1 MTTLGRGSGK
11 VGVARLGD
19 EGEELGDEG
28 EELAELLVSLESI
41 AARLV
46 HRADRVGTRGLP
58 DQLLQRHQVLAIGL
72 LRMLP

>member
-19 EGEELGDEG
+19 EGEELVEFLVGLEG
-28 EELAELLVSLESI
+28 I
-41 AARLV
+41 AAQLV
-46 HRADRVGTRGLP
+46 HRADRMGARSLP